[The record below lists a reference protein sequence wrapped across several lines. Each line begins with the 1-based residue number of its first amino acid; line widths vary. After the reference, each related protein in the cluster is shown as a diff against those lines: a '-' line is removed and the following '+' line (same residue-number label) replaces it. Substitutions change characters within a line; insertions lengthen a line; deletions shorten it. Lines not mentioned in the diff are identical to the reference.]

1 MTATGERMCQVEDN
15 DWLAARFEEHRN
27 RLQAVAYRILGSRG
41 GAEDAVQEAW
51 LRLSRSGDGVTNL
64 GGWLTTVVSRICL
77 DILRGRREDLVDTLL
92 VERADDAASPEDEV
106 LLADSVGLA
115 LQIVLDRLA
124 PAERVA
130 FVLHDM
136 FDLPFEQIAAI
147 LDRSPNATR
156 LLASR
161 ARRHIHG
168 KTTDP
173 DLHRQRAVVEAFFAA
188 ARDGDFDALLALLD
202 PDATVRAGMPGEP
215 LGAAAVARR
224 ALGFAHFAQFA
235 QPAVVN
241 GMAGTIVAPPGQP
254 YWVMTFTV
262 TPAGKVSTIEIVS
275 DPARLQ
281 KLDLAITLRERITID
296 DPSMVE

>member
-1 MTATGERMCQVEDN
+1 MDDS
-15 DWLAARFEEHRN
+15 DWLAARFDEHRD
-27 RLQAVAYRILGSRG
+27 RLQAVAHRILGSRSE
-41 GAEDAVQEAW
+41 AEDAVQEAW

-64 GGWLTTVVSRICL
+64 GGWLTTVVSRVCL
-77 DILRGRREDLVDTLL
+77 DMLRARREDPAGALL
-92 VERADDAASPEDEV
+92 TERADDAASPEDEV

-136 FDLPFEQIAAI
+136 FDLPFGQIAAI
-147 LDRSPNATR
+147 MDRSPNATR

-161 ARRHIHG
+161 ARRHIRG

-173 DLHRQRAVVEAFFAA
+173 DLRRQRAVVEAFFAA

-202 PDATVRAGMPGEP
+202 PDATVRAGMPAEP
-215 LGAAAVARR
+215 RGSMAVARR
-224 ALGFAHFAQFA
+224 ALEFAHFAKFA
-235 QPAVVN
+235 QPVLVN
-241 GMAGTIVAPPGQP
+241 GAVGTIMAPPGQP

-262 TPAGKVSTIEIVS
+262 TPAGKVSVIEIVS
-275 DPARLQ
+275 DPARLR
-281 KLDLAITLRERITID
+281 KLDLTLSAAGPPALTWSAVGKYD
-296 DPSMVE
+296 

>member
-1 MTATGERMCQVEDN
+1 MEDS
-15 DWLAARFEEHRN
+15 DWLAARFEEHRD
-27 RLQAVAYRILGSRG
+27 RLQAVAYRMLGSRG
-41 GAEDAVQEAW
+41 EAEDAVQEAW

-77 DILRGRREDLVDTLL
+77 DILRGRREDLAGTLL
-92 VERADDAASPEDEV
+92 TERADDAAGPEDEA

-136 FDLPFEQIAAI
+136 FDLPFGQIATI
-147 LDRSPNATR
+147 MDRSPNATR

-161 ARRHIHG
+161 ARRHIRG
-168 KTTDP
+168 KTPDP
-173 DLHRQRAVVEAFFAA
+173 DLQHQRAVVGAFFAA

-202 PDATVRAGMPGEP
+202 PGATVRAGMPGEP
-215 LGAAAVARR
+215 RGALAVARR
-224 ALGFAHFAQFA
+224 ALEFARFAQFA
-235 QPAVVN
+235 QPAIVN
-241 GMAGTIVAPPGQP
+241 GMAGTIMTPPGQP

-262 TPAGKVSTIEIVS
+262 TPAGKMSTIEIIS
-275 DPARLQ
+275 NPTRLRE
-281 KLDLAITLRERITID
+281 LDLAITSPDRTPID
-296 DPSMVE
+296 DPSMALFGHRWAIDGG